1 MEALRNEIQDCAAA
15 FKLGK
20 VLNIE
25 TFEAV
30 NGFKKAIFD
39 TDTETNLS
47 FYYPTNKF

>member
-1 MEALRNEIQDCAAA
+1 MENLKNEIQECANA

-39 TDTETNLS
+39 TEKETNLS